1 MNHNDGKFYVF
12 QKKEEPKPKTGK
24 LILFSVITMVWV
36 AGVVCM
42 FMRKTDLG
50 LILWGV
56 SFFAAF
62 IVYLMQRN
70 KTTLDELREAE
81 MLADAKPMEG
91 EAEKLADG
99 KNNSE
104 KTQS

>member
-1 MNHNDGKFYVF
+1 MSNNDGKFYVF
-12 QKKEEPKPKTGK
+12 QKKEEPKPKAGK
-24 LILFSVITMVWV
+24 LILFSAITLAWV

-42 FMRKTDLG
+42 FLRKTDLG

-81 MLADAKPMEG
+81 MAADAKPLEDD
-91 EAEKLADG
+91 EK
-99 KNNSE
+99 KKEERNP
-104 KTQS
+104 